1 MANLWLEYERIM
13 DRKTQLP
20 LERMCAYHVDQIKS
34 EDRLFFELIQ
44 SHQNTLSTKL
54 ELIDNEEICR
64 TMIKEELD
72 KIVGEQATE
81 YILGYLEKSLKI
93 PRDQI
98 LADVVEFNQG
108 LEIILGDG
116 ASSIEKHILKKLQN
130 KLEIKI

>member
-1 MANLWLEYERIM
+1 M
-13 DRKTQLP
+13 
-20 LERMCAYHVDQIKS
+20 
-34 EDRLFFELIQ
+34 
-44 SHQNTLSTKL
+44 STKL

-64 TMIKEELD
+64 TTIREELD

-81 YILGYLEKSLKI
+81 YILGYLEKSLKM

-98 LADVVEFNQG
+98 LADVVEFNEG